1 MIKAIFSYI
10 IVRIPNISEFF
21 YSICFY
27 ATISTIFER
36 YVNKLGKD
44 ATSKFVIQDSTT
56 AVSVSLLKYTQAE
69 VGSTGDRYDEGSEV
83 SIISRVIC
91 KTVIIK
97 AAITKYNDTEQLE
110 KEMSSSSKFSNY
122 PCEII
127 SRIPVIASME
137 MQRAKIDYKNYVEYF
152 SAAQP
157 RMKISW
163 ISESVGSGVIKILV
177 ANQVEEV
184 INYINYSEG
193 IKSYSQKLDDFMV
206 SLIISESNSNY
217 TLDGD
222 IWNKTSTV
230 HAITGNHPAAYL
242 VDVLMFANSVLS
254 NVVVGTINH
263 YLFSPLTK
271 SARDI
276 SESYIKNNG
285 FFQFSIAAST
295 IVGCGALAKYVA
307 YPIIVNGL
315 DDYGANILGTELFQ
329 ANEI

>member
-1 MIKAIFSYI
+1 MIKEMFNYV
-10 IVRIPNISEFF
+10 IVRVPNINEFF

-44 ATSKFVIQDSTT
+44 PTAKFVIQDSTT
-56 AVSVSLLKYTQAE
+56 AVSVSWLKGAKAQ
-69 VGSTGDRYDEGSEV
+69 VGSTSDQYDEGSEI

-91 KTVIIK
+91 KALIIK
-97 AAITKYNDTEQLE
+97 AGTTKYNDTEQLE
-110 KEMSSSSKFSNY
+110 KELSSSSKFSNY

-137 MQRAKIDYKNYVEYF
+137 MQRAKIDYKNYREYF

-184 INYINYSEG
+184 INYINYSEE
-193 IKSYSQKLDDFMV
+193 IKSYSQKLDDLMV
-206 SLIISESNSNY
+206 NLIVSESNSNY

-222 IWNKTSTV
+222 IWNKISTV
-230 HAITGNHPAAYL
+230 HAITNNQPAAHL
-242 VDVLMFANSVLS
+242 VDVLMFANSVFS
-254 NVVVGTINH
+254 NIVVGTINH
-263 YLFSPLTK
+263 YLFSPLAK

-276 SESYIKNNG
+276 SESYIKDNG
-285 FFQFSIAAST
+285 FFQFSMVGSM

-307 YPIIVNGL
+307 YPIIVNGF
-315 DDYGANILGTELFQ
+315 DDYGISLLGDF
-329 ANEI
+329 NFYY